1 MHLMIFS
8 HHWESFYLH
17 KGVNDTVKWLVLLTI
32 SINLMYSTFLPVPHT
47 ETVISFDGV
56 CYLFYSFT
64 LTGNLVNQL
73 NRFLL
78 SFWNLKKNFMI
89 FGAINHERERE
100 REGGEREGEKFTWIC
115 KASTPHGNHPSKMH
129 RRKNQRGYLAV
140 KMSLQCGESTTTLN
154 FLFPFYPF
162 YILANLAWKY
172 KLLPECLNI
181 QHQLLHNLLLQKKL
195 HKHSTM
201 HSWVKG
207 VQYNKYK
214 ATSFSLKKWKTKT
227 TLLM

>member
-1 MHLMIFS
+1 MHLLIFS
-8 HHWESFYLH
+8 HHWESFFLH

-73 NRFLL
+73 NRFVL
-78 SFWNLKKNFMI
+78 SFWNLKKKLHEFRSYQSW
-89 FGAINHERERE
+89 ERER
-100 REGGEREGEKFTWIC
+100 GGKKEREGEKFTWIC

-154 FLFPFYPF
+154 FFIS
-162 YILANLAWKY
+162 ILSFLPSCKSILKVQTATTMFKY
-172 KLLPECLNI
+172 
-181 QHQLLHNLLLQKKL
+181 
-195 HKHSTM
+195 
-201 HSWVKG
+201 
-207 VQYNKYK
+207 
-214 ATSFSLKKWKTKT
+214 T
-227 TLLM
+227 TTTFT